1 MFPIGH
7 AFGFRLFVR
16 VEFKIFAAQNGG
28 LARLCGIRCG
38 KQSVLSF
45 FAAFAFVLRLCGFGG
60 LFGKL
65 SLTGFFRS

>member
-28 LARLCGIRCG
+28 FARLCGIRCG
-38 KQSVLSF
+38 KQSVRPF
-45 FAAFAFVLRLCGFGG
+45 FAAFAFVLRLCGFGS